1 MPESTRFLV
10 LTVSPAGDTW
20 FNKHPEIKSGR
31 KGDYDHTPRPM
42 GSDPVLVRATG
53 DLVVV
58 YADMGDGR
66 VPEGEVVQVAD
77 GVTAQLSDALPV
89 LMPGD
94 AWLRAMNPAE
104 GVRPGP
110 CAFPVDQRWTPG
122 PDPESKDAKKAS
134 TDGRA
139 LLDMWSWRTGSMRP
153 GPATTRKLA
162 LLAYQLGQAVGHG
175 DVPSAFVEGCLDEVF
190 PPEVDLDPEGKL
202 GLAPRRQIWPGTRD
216 QLVAAVKEGA
226 RRPAALPKDGS
237 EISRPK
243 RWKLGDDRELGQ
255 DLAVKLG
262 GNSADHRRSE
272 GEPLTAVYD
281 RGSVHHCDRVSA
293 VWKVVPDH
301 EIQKLAARY
310 SGTYVA
316 SPTDRNPEGAVP
328 VKLSQGRIEA
338 ISKVAQMYLTTPG
351 FFDGAPLGIALRGAN
366 GPLFLPV
373 GKPASS
379 AIEEGVAEALGDTPP
394 GKVGVAVP
402 LAPEHR
408 VRASQV
414 LDIAYDPDAEC
425 PMFADFLD
433 SVFVG
438 LPEDEVRG
446 RQTCLMQLV
455 GAALLGIG
463 PRFEKAGIL
472 TGVGANGKSTFLRI
486 ISRLFPDEA
495 RVAVPMQV
503 FGEDYKRSLFADARI
518 NVCNELPARDIL
530 ASEAVK
536 DIIDGSEVI
545 ARLPHRP
552 PFQFRSRAT
561 HLFAANRLPPTS
573 DLSRGFFRRFI
584 VVDFPN
590 SFEGREDRGLA
601 DRIIASELPGILSLA
616 ITAAAI
622 LVEQNQFTIPESSRR
637 AEAEWRQHSDSVSMW
652 LHEATEASGWTASS
666 AAHLAYR
673 TWCERALLKPVST
686 KEFALRLL
694 NAKVKDKAPG
704 GVRHW
709 ALTPKRDYM
718 LAVDPV
724 VAELTCRI
732 DTPRVQDVRRST

>member
-1 MPESTRFLV
+1 MPESTRFLL
-10 LTVSPAGDTW
+10 LTVSPAGDAW
-20 FNKHPEIKSGR
+20 YHKHPEIKSR

-42 GSDPVLVRATG
+42 GSDPVLVRANG

-58 YADMGDGR
+58 YADTGDGR
-66 VPEGEVVQVAD
+66 VSEGEVVQVAD
-77 GVTAQLSDALPV
+77 GVTAQLSGEMPV
-89 LMPGD
+89 LQPGD
-94 AWLRAMNPAE
+94 VWLRAPDPAG
-104 GVRPGP
+104 GVRPGI
-110 CAFPVDQRWTPG
+110 CAFPVENRWTPPVG
-122 PDPESKDAKKAS
+122 DPEVKEAKKA
-134 TDGRA
+134 TADGRA

-162 LLAYQLGQAVGHG
+162 MLAYQLGQAVGNG
-175 DVPSAFVEGCLDEVF
+175 DLPVVLSDAALGEVF
-190 PPEVDLDPEGKL
+190 PPEVDIDPDGKL
-202 GLAPRRQIWPGTRD
+202 GLAPRAKLWPGTME
-216 QLVAAVKEGA
+216 QLQAVVKEGA
-226 RRPAALPKDGS
+226 RHPAALPKTGA
-237 EISRPK
+237 EATRPK

-262 GNSADHRRSE
+262 GNSADHQRSE

-281 RGSVHHCDRVSA
+281 RGSIHLVDRVSA

-301 EIQKLAARY
+301 EVRKLAARY

-316 SPTDRNPEGAVP
+316 VPTEKNPDAVTP

-351 FFDGAPLGIALRGAN
+351 WFDAAPPGIALQGAN
-366 GPLFLPV
+366 GPLFLPL
-373 GKPASS
+373 GKPAATS
-379 AIEEGVAEALGDTPP
+379 VEA
-394 GKVGVAVP
+394 GVAVP

-414 LDIAYDPDAEC
+414 LDIAYDADAEC

-433 SVFVG
+433 SVFSG
-438 LPEDEVRG
+438 LTEDERSG

-455 GAALLGIG
+455 GAGLLGIG

-486 ISRLFPDEA
+486 ISCLFPDEA
-495 RVAVPMQV
+495 RVCVPMQS

-518 NVCNELPARDIL
+518 NVCNELPARDVL
-530 ASEAVK
+530 SSEAVK
-536 DIIDGSEVI
+536 DIIDGSEVT
-545 ARLPHRP
+545 ARLPYLP

-561 HLFAANRLPPTS
+561 HLFAANRLPPTA

-584 VVDFPN
+584 CVDFPN

-601 DRIIASELPGILSLA
+601 DRIVASELPGILNLA

-622 LVEQNQFTIPESSRR
+622 LVEQNQYTIPESSRK

-652 LHEATEASGWTASS
+652 LHEATEATGWTASS
-666 AAHLAYR
+666 AAHVAYR

-686 KEFALRLL
+686 KEFALRLQ
-694 NAKVKDKAPG
+694 NAKVKDKSPG
-704 GVRHW
+704 GVRQW
-709 ALTPKRDYM
+709 AITPKRDYM
-718 LAVDPV
+718 LTVDPV
-724 VAELTCRI
+724 VAEVTG
-732 DTPRVQDVRRST
+732 

>member
-1 MPESTRFLV
+1 MPTMIPHDHPTRFLL
-10 LTVSPAGDTW
+10 LTVSPAGDAW
-20 FNKHPEIKSGR
+20 YHHHPEIKSGR
-31 KGDYDHTPRPM
+31 KGDYDHTPRPV
-42 GSDPVLVRATG
+42 GSEPTIVRATG

-58 YADMGDGR
+58 FLGTNDGR

-77 GVTAQLSDALPV
+77 GVIAQLSGALPV
-89 LMPGD
+89 LQPGD
-94 AWLRAMNPAE
+94 AWLRAPNADE

-110 CAFPVDQRWTPG
+110 CPFPVDQRWTPPAG
-122 PDPESKDAKKAS
+122 DPEVKVAKKATAS
-134 TDGRA
+134 GRA
-139 LLDMWSWRTGSMRP
+139 LLDGWTWRTGALKP
-153 GPATTRKLA
+153 GPAATRKIA
-162 LLAYQLGQAVGHG
+162 MLAYQLGQLVGNG
-175 DVPSAFVEGCLDEVF
+175 DLPVVLAEAALGEIF
-190 PPEVDLDPEGKL
+190 PPEVDIDPDGKL
-202 GLAPRRQIWPGTRD
+202 GLAPRAKLWPGTMEQLEAVVRD
-216 QLVAAVKEGA
+216 GA
-226 RRPAALPKDGS
+226 RHPAPLPKSDGDLVGK
-237 EISRPK
+237 PK

-281 RGSVHHCDRVSA
+281 RGSIHHVDPVASF
-293 VWKVVPDH
+293 WKAVPDH

-310 SGTYVA
+310 SGSYVA
-316 SPTDRNPEGAVP
+316 TPTEKDPDAVVP

-351 FFDGAPLGIALRGAN
+351 FFDEAPLGIALRGKN

-373 GKPASS
+373 GKPAASML
-379 AIEEGVAEALGDTPP
+379 EVGVSEVLGDTPP

-414 LDIAYDPDAEC
+414 LDILYDAEAEC

-433 SVFVG
+433 SVFAG

-463 PRFEKAGIL
+463 PRFERAGIL

-495 RVAVPMQV
+495 RVSVPMQS

-536 DIIDGSEVI
+536 DIIDGSEVT
-545 ARLPHRP
+545 ARLPYRA

-561 HLFAANRLPPTS
+561 HLFAANRLPPTA

-584 VVDFPN
+584 CIDFPN

-601 DRIIASELPGILSLA
+601 DRIIACELPGVLNLA
-616 ITAAAI
+616 ITAAAV
-622 LVEQNQFTIPESSRR
+622 LVENNQYTIPESSRR

-652 LHEATEASGWTASS
+652 LSEATEAAGWTPSS
-666 AAHLAYR
+666 QAHVAYKV
-673 TWCERALLKPVST
+673 WCERALLKPVST
-686 KEFALRLL
+686 KEFALRLQ
-694 NAKVKDKAPG
+694 NAKVKDKSPG

-709 ALTPKRDYM
+709 AITPKRDSM
-718 LAVDPV
+718 LTVDPT
-724 VAELTCRI
+724 VAEI
-732 DTPRVQDVRRST
+732 G